1 MSYLYH
7 SFATHFD
14 INKMVYIL
22 IETNLSKNY
31 LKINYL
37 RLCRHIISYPSHMSQ
52 IQEGCPPDNCWTPC
66 HSPIIDSQ
74 ISRDQAHLVVLVRI
88 VRVILIKLLPY
99 LLMSF
104 NVCFLYEEVTVLPP
118 IHNKNYQ
125 ESRYKTE
132 LCRHWQE
139 SGACPHGLQC
149 LFAHGISELKPF
161 RGRHKKYKTQ
171 LCKAFH
177 ADGFCSFGPRCSY
190 IHSGIDIIPGAIRP
204 FPFDPSQYPRKLS
217 TDSLDSTLDF
227 PSEHLEEELKLLSL
241 GSPGRPTATHTV
253 STAPK
258 SPSGVRLS
266 VFAKICDN

>member
-1 MSYLYH
+1 MSVWFQ
-7 SFATHFD
+7 SFATPFD
-14 INKMVYIL
+14 INKMALAAHNL
-22 IETNLSKNY
+22 IPESYESSSK
-31 LKINYL
+31 
-37 RLCRHIISYPSHMSQ
+37 RLPTGQVS
-52 IQEGCPPDNCWTPC
+52 
-66 HSPIIDSQ
+66 DS
-74 ISRDQAHLVVLVRI
+74 
-88 VRVILIKLLPY
+88 
-99 LLMSF
+99 MSF
-104 NVCFLYEEVTVLPP
+104 TNYRQPMVQRPGSSCSIASNSSEVTVLPP

-139 SGACPHGLQC
+139 SGTCPHGLQC
-149 LFAHGISELKPF
+149 LFAHGIDELKPF

-190 IHSGIDIIPGAIRP
+190 IHSGVDIIPGAIRP
-204 FPFDPSQYPRKLS
+204 FPLEQYQRKLS

-227 PSEHLEEELKLLSL
+227 PSEQLENQLRMLSM
-241 GSPGRPTATHTV
+241 GTPARPSETV
-253 STAPK
+253 SVAPK